1 MSDLQQEFDELERAV
16 RETIGLL
23 EEVEG
28 QKYWLIMFRRALL
41 SIEAKELAGA
51 TSVLSCFGGEATFSD
66 LRLEQSFKENVSRR
80 SAPEK
85 FSNMQHVLAA
95 HRKNTPPLMQHV
107 TQYLLVKPYRIEY
120 QAFQMQ
126 KHPSCF

>member
-66 LRLEQSFKENVSRR
+66 LRLEQSFKENETLHIRNLNLRLDRLRSKMFESAKRIASRT
-80 SAPEK
+80 
-85 FSNMQHVLAA
+85 LW
-95 HRKNTPPLMQHV
+95 
-107 TQYLLVKPYRIEY
+107 
-120 QAFQMQ
+120 
-126 KHPSCF
+126 